1 MSMSFG
7 VIVLAAGKGS
17 RMNSDIPK
25 QYINIGGYPVLY
37 YSLKVFQEYG
47 AVDRI
52 VITTSVENIDMVRYD
67 IVGKYGFSKVS
78 DVIQGGKE
86 RYDSVY
92 NALQVMDGVD
102 YVMIHDGARPCVN
115 ARMLDRLCE
124 SVMTDKASVPAVP
137 SKDTVR
143 LADDNG
149 YVTMT
154 PDRKYVWNIQTPQ
167 VFEMQ
172 GICNAYN
179 RFYRERP
186 DCNITDDAMI
196 WEMYDSRK
204 LRLVMGDYMNIKITT
219 PEDIGV
225 AERIIM
231 P

>member
-25 QYINIGGYPVLY
+25 QYINIGRYPVLY

-52 VITTSVENIDMVRYD
+52 VITTSVEDIDMVRYD

-115 ARMLDRLCE
+115 AQMLDRLCE

-172 GICNAYN
+172 GICSAYN
-179 RFYRERP
+179 RFYQERP

>member
-25 QYINIGGYPVLY
+25 QYINIGRYPVLY

-47 AVDRI
+47 AVDRM
-52 VITTSVENIDMVRYD
+52 VITTSVEDIDMVRYD

-115 ARMLDRLCE
+115 AQMLDRLCE

-172 GICNAYN
+172 GICSAYN

>member
-37 YSLKVFQEYG
+37 YSLKVFQEYV

-115 ARMLDRLCE
+115 AQMLDRLCE

-172 GICNAYN
+172 GICSAYN
-179 RFYRERP
+179 RFYQERP

>member
-47 AVDRI
+47 AVERI
-52 VITTSVENIDMVRYD
+52 VITTSVEDIDMVRYD

-115 ARMLDRLCE
+115 AQMLDRLCE

-172 GICNAYN
+172 GICSAYN
-179 RFYRERP
+179 RFYQERP

>member
-1 MSMSFG
+1 MSFG

-25 QYINIGGYPVLY
+25 QYINIGRYPVLY

-52 VITTSVENIDMVRYD
+52 VITTSVEDIDMVRYD

-115 ARMLDRLCE
+115 AQMLDRLCE

-172 GICNAYN
+172 GICSAYN
-179 RFYRERP
+179 RFYQERP

>member
-115 ARMLDRLCE
+115 AQMLDRLCE

-172 GICNAYN
+172 GICSAYN
-179 RFYRERP
+179 RFYQERP